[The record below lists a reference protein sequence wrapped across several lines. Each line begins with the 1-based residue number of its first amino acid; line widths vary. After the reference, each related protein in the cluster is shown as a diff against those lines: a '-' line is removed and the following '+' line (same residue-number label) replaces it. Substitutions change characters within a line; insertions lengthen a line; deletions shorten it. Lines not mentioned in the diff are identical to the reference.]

1 MKLNIKYTGK
11 ILLVALVVL
20 GMGCKKFLSENDPS
34 NLTPETYYTLPEH
47 AEAAVAAAYAQTRFI
62 GNGAGIFAAN
72 FSMLELVTGTA
83 RTETGQN
90 SDLNNLLGLSF
101 NGENLLVRN
110 WWEGLYNVIAQTN
123 LVTERVPGIAPMDEV
138 RKAQIIGEAKFL
150 RAWAYFYLVRL
161 YGDVPFATRSKCL
174 KI

>member
-62 GNGAGIFAAN
+62 GNGAGISALRWKYCAN
-72 FSMLELVTGTA
+72 YASPA
-83 RTETGQN
+83 HNADR
-90 SDLNNLLGLSF
+90 
-101 NGENLLVRN
+101 
-110 WWEGLYNVIAQTN
+110 
-123 LVTERVPGIAPMDEV
+123 
-138 RKAQIIGEAKFL
+138 
-150 RAWAYFYLVRL
+150 
-161 YGDVPFATRSKCL
+161 
-174 KI
+174 